1 MIRFPYQIIDKKGA
15 FTLAKD
21 TTSKVKLHSDH
32 ALLCLIGHKCTQD
45 NILTPLHQEIKI
57 DQKTVTHSP
66 VDKLQDCLLAI
77 MQGAEAVYQ
86 INTLLKSDPAVCKAF
101 GRTRCADQSTIQQTL
116 SACDF
121 INVAQ
126 LQSAL
131 KKIFQLH
138 SKTYRHDYTQGPLIL
153 DIDLTGLPCGR
164 HLEGAEK
171 GYFAGCKP
179 GTTGRQLYRVN
190 ASQYD
195 ELVYQQVCPGNVG
208 SAQLA
213 VFKQVLEAAWD
224 ILKLSAQDKSQ
235 VLIRLDSGYGTTD
248 IINYLW
254 AEGYQFVV
262 KLFSTS
268 RARKLGRAVVPEKW
282 QRDACHGERASTILG
297 EAHPYEGGKRKLH
310 QLGVR
315 CPLSEKSLALRQAKA
330 TAKAERTGKPQ
341 SVDEYE
347 YSILIISTEHLA
359 QLEEWKPT
367 QLVEQLHFY
376 DSRATIESASIRGD
390 KQGLKLVK
398 RRKHTLAG
406 QEMLILLA
414 HLAHNLIVWA
424 RGWLS
429 DLEPKLADYG
439 IKRWVRDLLTMK
451 GKLTFK
457 DNQLVKVRLS
467 PLHQLARRFFEPL
480 ATYFQQIGVRLILG
494 ET

>member
-1 MIRFPYQIIDKKGA
+1 
-15 FTLAKD
+15 LKD
-21 TTSKVKLHSDH
+21 TTSKLKLHSDH
-32 ALLCLIGHKCTQD
+32 ALLCLIGHKSTQD
-45 NILTPLHQEIKI
+45 KILAPLHREIKI
-57 DQKTVTHSP
+57 DQKTVKHSP
-66 VDKLQDCLLAI
+66 TEKLQDCLLAI

-86 INTLLKSDPAVCKAF
+86 INTLLKSDPAVCRAF
-101 GRTRCADQSTIQQTL
+101 GRECCADQSTIQETL

-126 LQSAL
+126 LQIAL
-131 KKIFQLH
+131 KQIFQKH
-138 SKTYRHDYTQGPLIL
+138 SQTYRHDYTQGPLIL
-153 DIDLTGLPCGR
+153 DIDLTGLPCSR

-195 ELVYQQVCPGNVG
+195 ELVYQHVYPGNVG

-213 VFKQVLEAAWD
+213 VFKQVLEAAWE
-224 ILKLSAQDKSQ
+224 ILKLGAKDKNR
-235 VLIRLDSGYGTTD
+235 VLIRLDSGYGTTE
-248 IINYLW
+248 IINHLW
-254 AEGYQFVV
+254 REGYQFVV
-262 KLFSTS
+262 KLFATS
-268 RARKLGRAVVPEKW
+268 RARKLGREVDPEQWQADSCHNGRTSTLLGVP
-282 QRDACHGERASTILG
+282 
-297 EAHPYEGGKRKLH
+297 HPYQGGERKLH

-315 CPLSEKSLALRQAKA
+315 CPLSEKSLAARQAKA
-330 TAKAERTGKPQ
+330 AARAERTGKEPL
-341 SVDEYE
+341 VDEYE
-347 YSILIISTEHLA
+347 YSVLIISTTHLA
-359 QLEEWKPT
+359 QQEDWQPS

-414 HLAHNLIVWA
+414 QLAHNLIVWA
-424 RGWLS
+424 RSWLS
-429 DLEPKLADYG
+429 ELEPKLAEYG

-457 DNQLVKVRLS
+457 DNKLVKVRLS
-467 PLHQLARRFFEPL
+467 GLHQLARRFFNPL
-480 ATYFQQIGVRLILG
+480 ATFFGQIGVRLILA